1 MEAAALAL
9 TILVLLAGL
18 AGTLLPV
25 VPGLPLMWLALLGY
39 GWFTGWKAFGF
50 AGLLVTGLL
59 VLFSLVVDQAAA
71 VLGAKKFGASR
82 AGLCGSVAGGLL
94 GYGWLTGWAAY
105 GPAGLSVTGLLVLL
119 SLVVDQAAAVI
130 GAKKFGPSRAGLCG
144 SVAGGLL
151 GLIFFSLPGL
161 VLGIFLGALAL
172 ELLVSRRTPGEALT
186 AGFGALLG
194 FLAGSLFKFMLGLG
208 LLGFFIASLLGSG
221 G

>member
-9 TILVLLAGL
+9 TLLVLLAGL

-39 GWFTGWKAFGF
+39 GWFTGWTAYGF
-50 AGLLVTGLL
+50 TGLLVTGLL

-94 GYGWLTGWAAY
+94 G
-105 GPAGLSVTGLLVLL
+105 
-119 SLVVDQAAAVI
+119 
-130 GAKKFGPSRAGLCG
+130 
-144 SVAGGLL
+144 
-151 GLIFFSLPGL
+151 LIFFSLPGL
-161 VLGIFLGALAL
+161 ILGVFLGAMAL
-172 ELLVSRRTPGEALT
+172 ELLISRRDLASALT
-186 AGFGALLG
+186 AGVGALLG

-208 LLGFFIASLLGSG
+208 LLGFFIFKTAF
-221 G
+221 